1 MKKRIIACSILLC
14 MALLTGGCTAGNTSS
29 GDTPETQQVS
39 TAENEQNDEN
49 SREDGNGQSEDS
61 MQRAD
66 ADQRDHEYGTQELM
80 AERAVE
86 VYPSSELKVIS
97 GAGHVFSGDNGTLA
111 VEYILDYLDS
121 HLWNVEGRQG
131 RIWRSSMMISTTR
144 PWCR

>member
-1 MKKRIIACSILLC
+1 

-39 TAENEQNDEN
+39 PTENEQNDEN

-66 ADQRDHEYGTQELM
+66 ADQRDHEYVTQELM
-80 AERAVE
+80 AER
-86 VYPSSELKVIS
+86 
-97 GAGHVFSGDNGTLA
+97 A

-121 HLWNVEGRQG
+121 HLWNVEGRQVRMTAG
-131 RIWRSSMMISTTR
+131 TS
-144 PWCR
+144 